1 MSGAGE
7 AEEHVY
13 EWDEGRASALV
24 GTTAI
29 VTLTFVDTEGDELGA
44 DVFTC
49 LVVDTDPRAGI
60 ELEVFQPNAGEKVVI
75 APILDAFEPAEPGF
89 YELEDEGLTIE
100 DPDWF
105 VSLRITVDR
114 PSQQLAPGLMN

>member
-1 MSGAGE
+1 MTE
-7 AEEHVY
+7 AEEHVE
-13 EWDEGRASALV
+13 EWDAQRADALV

-49 LVVDTDPRAGI
+49 LVVDADEEAGI
-60 ELEVFQPNAGEKVVI
+60 ELEVFQPAAGERVVI
-75 APILDAFEPAEPGF
+75 APLLDAFEPAEPGF

-114 PSQQLAPGLMN
+114 PSQQLGPGLVN